1 MRLIAMKPLRASGL
15 SGARRRGWRA
25 AGLVV
30 AVLAGGSLTLGVAIL
45 WAAMF
50 ASLRRVDRMESVRA
64 DISPEIAPASP
75 RDRLTEQA

>member
-1 MRLIAMKPLRASGL
+1 
-15 SGARRRGWRA
+15 
-25 AGLVV
+25 
-30 AVLAGGSLTLGVAIL
+30 VLAGGSLTLGVAIL

-64 DISPEIAPASP
+64 DISPEIAPAAP